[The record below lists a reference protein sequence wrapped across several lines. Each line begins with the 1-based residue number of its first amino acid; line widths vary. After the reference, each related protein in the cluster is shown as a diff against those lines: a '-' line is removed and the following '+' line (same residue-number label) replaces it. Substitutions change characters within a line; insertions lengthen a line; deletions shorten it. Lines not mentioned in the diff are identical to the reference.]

1 MRPRGPKS
9 SARVS
14 ARAAP
19 SPLQGLGARDSP
31 LLILSSPARS
41 QLPRCARTSR
51 AAAPSAL
58 PLPLRELPP
67 ARSSSSP
74 FPGDAHARQA
84 GSRPLAFLQPARPPP
99 LPPRGAASRRGLLY
113 PPPDI
118 AGLPPPANGG
128 SPASQAPSLPA
139 LSSGGPAPASS
150 LPPFPLIPLPDAA
163 IMLKP
168 QPPQQTSQ
176 PQQPPPTQQAVA
188 RRPPGGT
195 SPPNGG
201 LPGPLASTSAPAGP
215 PAAASPCLGPAAAA
229 GSGLRR
235 GAEGI
240 LAPQPPAAAAA
251 SGEAGDNGCRQ
262 RQVRRGG
269 FPGAGAEAAGRLGSG
284 PAAGTRGHRARREP
298 SPATFAGR
306 REAWGTPVRP
316 GLGPLWS

>member
-1 MRPRGPKS
+1 M
-9 SARVS
+9 ARVS

-31 LLILSSPARS
+31 LFILSSLARS
-41 QLPRCARTSR
+41 QPPRYPRTSR
-51 AAAPSAL
+51 AAAPSSL

-67 ARSSSSP
+67 ARSSSSS

-84 GSRPLAFLQPARPPP
+84 GSRPLGFLRPARPPP
-99 LPPRGAASRRGLLY
+99 LPPRGASSRRGLLY
-113 PPPDI
+113 PPPTSR
-118 AGLPPPANGG
+118 GFPPPPANGG

-139 LSSGGPAPASS
+139 LSSRGLAPASS

-176 PQQPPPTQQAVA
+176 PQQPPPTQQAIA

-201 LPGPLASTSAPAGP
+201 LPGPLASTSAPPGP

-240 LAPQPPAAAAA
+240 LAPQPPPQQQHQ
-251 SGEAGDNGCRQ
+251 ER
-262 RQVRRGG
+262 
-269 FPGAGAEAAGRLGSG
+269 PGATAIGS
-284 PAAGTRGHRARREP
+284 AR
-298 SPATFAGR
+298 
-306 REAWGTPVRP
+306 
-316 GLGPLWS
+316 